1 MMSVPASLRPLVPQ
15 ARYVLLRPY
24 TALSVRIVPN
34 LGVRLLFPPRLASRL
49 TLTVT
54 NPLFHVT
61 MLPRDHGVVLTV
73 VRGVRH
79 RYCGNVFAGTGR
91 FAVSLLICTA
101 RRARA
106 TVSDLVFTEPPPP
119 LPPPPRPRSP
129 RPWRGLVAQLAFGHL
144 PVVMIRRQLRLG
156 SGAVRGMVA
165 IRRFVLTPTAAVLGV
180 RVVGALDRDAILG
193 LALYRGHGPRRALA
207 SRFACRPGKRAQ
219 VLRCAVIVAR
229 PHHAVG
235 RWHLVVIT
243 VHGTAQIAW

>member
-61 MLPRDHGVVLTV
+61 ILPRDHGVVLTV
-73 VRGVRH
+73 VRGARH
-79 RYCGNVFAGTGR
+79 RYCGNVFAGAGP
-91 FAVSLLICTA
+91 FAVSLLVCTA

-106 TVSDLVFTEPPPP
+106 MVSDLVFTEPPPP
-119 LPPPPRPRSP
+119 LPPPRPRSP
-129 RPWRGLVAQLAFGHL
+129 RPWQRLVAQLAFGHL
-144 PVVMIRRQLRLG
+144 PVVMIRRQLPLDFG
-156 SGAVRGMVA
+156 TARGMVA

-180 RVVGALDRDAILG
+180 RVVGTLDRHTILG
-193 LALYRGHGPRRALA
+193 LALYRGHGPRRSLA
-207 SRFACRPGKRAQ
+207 SRFACRSGERAQ
-219 VLRCAVIVAR
+219 VLRCAVMVAR

-243 VHGTAQIAW
+243 AHGTAQIAW